1 MPYIERALERKF
13 LRMSSFFKAVLVTG
27 ARQVGKTTM
36 LKHLAEGQNRTYIS
50 MDNTM
55 ARTLAQTDPVLF
67 FQTYKPPIIID
78 EIQKAPELF
87 EQIKIMCDETEER
100 GLFWLTG
107 SQQYKMMKN
116 IRDTLA
122 GRIGILELYSFSKNE
137 VDGEVFTNKLD
148 FSLSCLLERHKMAKK
163 NDIMDVFEHI
173 WRGGMPDVL
182 RADAEQRQGGFE
194 GLSGG
199 EFTDRESKGIFRPID
214 FLPVFPFQNGAVCV
228 ENFMALD
235 LHIDLILRHKGIH
248 LGGNPID
255 PVDSA
260 LVFKNSPPAAQS

>member
-1 MPYIERALERKF
+1 MKYIERTLGNGKGFFAVLKF
-13 LRMSSFFKAVLVTG
+13 LFFFKGWYCDRCASG
-27 ARQVGKTTM
+27 GQNNY
-36 LKHLAEGQNRTYIS
+36 LKHLAEGQNRTTFS

-122 GRIGILELYSFSKNE
+122 GRIGILELYSLSKNE
-137 VDGEVFTNKLD
+137 
-148 FSLSCLLERHKMAKK
+148 
-163 NDIMDVFEHI
+163 
-173 WRGGMPDVL
+173 
-182 RADAEQRQGGFE
+182 
-194 GLSGG
+194 
-199 EFTDRESKGIFRPID
+199 
-214 FLPVFPFQNGAVCV
+214 
-228 ENFMALD
+228 
-235 LHIDLILRHKGIH
+235 
-248 LGGNPID
+248 
-255 PVDSA
+255 
-260 LVFKNSPPAAQS
+260 